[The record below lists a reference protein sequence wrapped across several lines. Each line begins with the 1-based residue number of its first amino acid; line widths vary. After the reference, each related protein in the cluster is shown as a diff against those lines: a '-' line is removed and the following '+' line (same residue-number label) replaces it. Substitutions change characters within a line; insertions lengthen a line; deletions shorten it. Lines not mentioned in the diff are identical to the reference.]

1 MLSRFSCVRLFLD
14 CSLPSSS
21 LCPWHSLEWVAMPSS
36 RESSQLR
43 DQTRVSYISCVGR
56 RVLYTLVSS
65 EKSNMW
71 DTTPERILHPSF
83 IFKNTLVYNMVEWH
97 AKYYILWK
105 FKNHGTLF
113 KQNNSRVLFPL
124 KLLEHHV
131 KKLSSWVAEK
141 ENAELIFS
149 HRQTHLRATYRPTI
163 NEKYLKTSRQDLLKV
178 KL

>member
-36 RESSQLR
+36 RESSRPR
-43 DQTRVSYISCVGR
+43 DQTRVSYISCIGR
-56 RVLYTLVSS
+56 SVLYTLVSS

-97 AKYYILWK
+97 TKYYIPWK

-131 KKLSSWVAEK
+131 KKLLLGWQRRKILSS
-141 ENAELIFS
+141 S
-149 HRQTHLRATYRPTI
+149 SPTG
-163 NEKYLKTSRQDLLKV
+163 EPTLKLLTDQLLMRNTWRLADKIY
-178 KL
+178 